1 MDMLSQIYPVHVLE
15 YMSSLGTDHHSPDH
29 TAIGQLA
36 RRHEQVTILFM
47 DIVGEPRRR
56 AWRMLPWCL
65 QRPLHPHLVPPG
77 DFLPLQHGNTGTHP
91 CVSFL
96 SFGQTLAMP

>member
-56 AWRMLPWCL
+56 AWNTLPWCL
-65 QRPLHPHLVPPG
+65 CRLPAPTSCCHQATRPCNPACRVL
-77 DFLPLQHGNTGTHP
+77 
-91 CVSFL
+91 
-96 SFGQTLAMP
+96 